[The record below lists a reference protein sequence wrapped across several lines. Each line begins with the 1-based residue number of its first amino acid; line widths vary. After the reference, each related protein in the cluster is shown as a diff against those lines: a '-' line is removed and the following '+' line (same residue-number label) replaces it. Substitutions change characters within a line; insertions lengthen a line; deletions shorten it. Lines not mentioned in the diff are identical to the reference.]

1 MPRLS
6 GTLLSRNS
14 LGVRVPEV
22 TQVLIKN
29 CQVELMVGSVPA
41 ATREVEASDE
51 GNQTS
56 QVRIPA
62 RRVCDDALLVVRVG
76 AGGKLVL

>member
-6 GTLLSRNS
+6 GTLLSWNS
-14 LGVRVPEV
+14 LGVRVPKV
-22 TQVLIKN
+22 TQVLIEN

-41 ATREVEASDE
+41 STREVEASDE

-62 RRVCDDALLVVRVG
+62 RHVCDDALLVMRVG
-76 AGGKLVL
+76 ARGKLVL